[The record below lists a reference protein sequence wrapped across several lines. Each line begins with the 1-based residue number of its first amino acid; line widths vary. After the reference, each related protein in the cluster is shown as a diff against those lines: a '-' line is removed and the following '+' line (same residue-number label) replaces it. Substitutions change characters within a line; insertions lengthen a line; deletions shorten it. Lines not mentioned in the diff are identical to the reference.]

1 MNGRERGAALIL
13 AMLVAALAA
22 TVAVALASEQQRW
35 FADVSN
41 RRDQVQAQSLALAG
55 IQWAR
60 QILNDDSRS
69 GTLDYLGEPWAYPL
83 PPTPIANGA
92 IEGRIEDAQGRFNLN
107 NLALDTPAGTAERL
121 RLANLFS
128 AKGIDPRMLDAIA
141 DWIDADSAP
150 RANGAEDEFYA
161 QRAPTAVTANAP
173 LVRVAEFTS
182 VRGASAKAWAA
193 VAADVAA
200 LPAGT
205 TLNINTANAEVINA
219 AIPDLV
225 GDKLASF
232 IAERARRPFSTVA
245 ELRERLPRDVKL
257 PDSATFSFSSSYFLV
272 SVRSRQGDAI
282 AQARALLKRDG
293 RQWPL
298 VVWQTLE

>member
-193 VAADVAA
+193 VVADVAA